1 MNKVYFGKITGPF
14 GIKGELKVLTSF
26 KYLDK
31 VLNINFPLYTND
43 NLYYLTS
50 FRKHKNFYLITLN
63 NIDDLNKVNDLI
75 NKDIYIERNDLN
87 LKDDEFLE
95 EDLLGCHVYDED
107 EDIGIIS
114 DIYFSKNTTYVKVN
128 NQFLIPLI
136 DVYIISFNKD
146 KKILYTKNGKSL
158 II

>member
-1 MNKVYFGKITGPF
+1 MSKVYFGKITGPF

-31 VLNINFPLYTND
+31 VLNINFPLYIND
-43 NLYYLTS
+43 NLYHLTS
-50 FRKHKNFYLITLN
+50 YRKHQNFYLITLN

-75 NKDIYIERNDLN
+75 NKDIYIERNDLT
-87 LKDDEFLE
+87 LKEDEYLD
-95 EDLLGCHVYDED
+95 EDLLESHVYDED
-107 EDIGIIS
+107 EDIGIIT
-114 DIYFSKNTTYVKVN
+114 DILIGKNTTYVKVN

-136 DVYIISFNKD
+136 SVYIISFNKD

>member
-31 VLNINFPLYTND
+31 VLNINFPLYIND

-75 NKDIYIERNDLN
+75 NKDIYLERNDLN